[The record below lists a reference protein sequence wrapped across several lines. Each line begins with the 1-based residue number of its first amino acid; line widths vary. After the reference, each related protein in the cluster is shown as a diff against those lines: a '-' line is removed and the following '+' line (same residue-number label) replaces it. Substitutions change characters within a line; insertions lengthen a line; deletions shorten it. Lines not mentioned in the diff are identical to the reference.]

1 MSFFGPP
8 GGGGAPNFDR
18 KKYEHLTMALRQT
31 VLERARNRCQ
41 KCSTKFGPSV
51 EPRFENINGDK
62 KDNRPVNLRALCPG
76 CYKEVEERLAK
87 KKGLMGGLRKAL
99 DKVPVDFK
107 KK

>member
-1 MSFFGPP
+1 VSFFGPP
-8 GGGGAPNFDR
+8 GGEAPKFDR

-31 VLERARNRCQ
+31 VLERARSRCQ

-51 EPRFENINGDK
+51 EPHFENINGDR
-62 KDNRPVNLRALCPG
+62 KDNRPSNLRALCPA
-76 CYKEVEERLAK
+76 CYREVEERMSK
-87 KKGLMGGLRKAL
+87 KKGLVGGLRKAL